1 MSFLLE
7 FGLPELLVVLVII
20 FIFFGPGR
28 LGKFAG
34 QPGKG
39 NRSSQEE
46 LFRKKDEKK

>member
-7 FGLPELLVVLVII
+7 FGLSELLVVLVIL
-20 FIFFGPGR
+20 FIFFRPKR
-28 LGKFAG
+28 HGKFAG

-46 LFRKKDEKK
+46 LFNKEDEKK